1 MSGIFSKNVFPEY
14 TSAKLMKPQM
24 NGFNDPTLKDFSLLN
39 TATLFQDDFKEEKFE
54 TEFIQSFL
62 NAAKA
67 VAETGRKNIDQPEMY
82 VLKSYSYAIPVLFLT
97 RHCMELSIKR
107 AIRKCHRHPK
117 TNHDL
122 RGLWSS
128 FLQWMPEQRRI
139 EDHRSLENMG
149 LFVTDVAEIDK
160 NGISLRYP
168 RTKPVNGR
176 KIKHYL
182 KTTRKSS
189 LTSKNSSN
197 SSSFSNSKTL
207 AAIDSIKSL

>member
-82 VLKSYSYAIPVLFLT
+82 VLKSYSYAIPALFLT

-149 LFVTDVAEIDK
+149 LFVTDVAEIDN

-168 RTKPVNGR
+168 TYKTGKRTKD
-176 KIKHYL
+176 
-182 KTTRKSS
+182 
-189 LTSKNSSN
+189 
-197 SSSFSNSKTL
+197 KTL
-207 AAIDSIKSL
+207 FVNNEEVVAYLEKFVEQLELLEFEDISSHRFN

>member
-139 EDHRSLENMG
+139 
-149 LFVTDVAEIDK
+149 VTDVAEIDN

-168 RTKPVNGR
+168 TYKTGKRTKD
-176 KIKHYL
+176 
-182 KTTRKSS
+182 
-189 LTSKNSSN
+189 
-197 SSSFSNSKTL
+197 KTL
-207 AAIDSIKSL
+207 FVNNEEVVAYLEKFVEQLELLEFEDISSHRFN

>member
-1 MSGIFSKNVFPEY
+1 MISIFNKNVFPNY
-14 TSAKLMKPQM
+14 TSAKVMKPQM

-39 TATLFQDDFKEEKFE
+39 TATLFLDDFKEEKFE

-67 VAETGRKNIDQPEMY
+67 VVETGRKNIDQPEMY

-117 TNHDL
+117 TNQDL
-122 RGLWSS
+122 KGLWSS
-128 FLQWMPEQRRI
+128 FLQWMPEQRRS
-139 EDHRSLENMG
+139 EDRRSLENMG
-149 LFVTDVAEIDK
+149 LFVTDIAEIDN

-168 RTKPVNGR
+168 TYKTGERTQDKTLFVNNEEVVA
-176 KIKHYL
+176 YL
-182 KTTRKSS
+182 EKFVEQ
-189 LTSKNSSN
+189 LELLEFEEISSN
-197 SSSFSNSKTL
+197 RFN
-207 AAIDSIKSL
+207 

>member
-24 NGFNDPTLKDFSLLN
+24 NGFNDPTLKDFSLFN
-39 TATLFQDDFKEEKFE
+39 TATLFQDDFKEDKFE

-97 RHCMELSIKR
+97 RHCMELSIQG

-117 TNHDL
+117 TKHDL
-122 RGLWSS
+122 RGL
-128 FLQWMPEQRRI
+128 
-139 EDHRSLENMG
+139 
-149 LFVTDVAEIDK
+149 
-160 NGISLRYP
+160 
-168 RTKPVNGR
+168 
-176 KIKHYL
+176 
-182 KTTRKSS
+182 
-189 LTSKNSSN
+189 
-197 SSSFSNSKTL
+197 
-207 AAIDSIKSL
+207 

>member
-1 MSGIFSKNVFPEY
+1 MSRIFSKNVFPEY
-14 TSAKLMKPQM
+14 IAVNVMKPQM
-24 NGFNDPTLKDFSLLN
+24 NGFNDPTLKSFSLLN
-39 TATLFQDDFKEEKFE
+39 TATLSKDEFKEEKFE

-67 VAETGRKNIDQPEMY
+67 VAETGRKNIDQHEMY

-122 RGLWSS
+122 KGLWNS
-128 FLQWMPEQRRI
+128 FLQWMPEQRRS
-139 EDHRSLENMG
+139 EDRKSLKNMG
-149 LFVTDVAEIDK
+149 FFVRDVAEIDN

-168 RTKPVNGR
+168 TYKTGERTQD
-176 KIKHYL
+176 
-182 KTTRKSS
+182 
-189 LTSKNSSN
+189 
-197 SSSFSNSKTL
+197 KTL
-207 AAIDSIKSL
+207 FVNNEEVVVYLEKFVEQLDLLEFEEISTHRFN